1 METTT
6 THSSF
11 SLAAAPLPVLGTTP
25 VVRPATSKRVA
36 VTFPGSLGYAA
47 GTIEAVVVDQDD
59 RSMDLLADGVEL
71 FTIYDVEQADPAL
84 TITVLS

>member
-6 THSSF
+6 H
-11 SLAAAPLPVLGTTP
+11 AI
-25 VVRPATSKRVA
+25 VRPATSRRVQ

-47 GTIEAVVVDQDD
+47 GTVEAVVVDQDHE
-59 RSMDLLADGVEL
+59 SMDLLAGGAEL

>member
-6 THSSF
+6 S
-11 SLAAAPLPVLGTTP
+11 PI
-25 VVRPATSKRVA
+25 VRPPTSKRVA

-47 GTIEAVVVDQDD
+47 ETVEAVIVDQDD